1 MADSVV
7 QKWKDIV
14 LLYRIFDFLSF
25 AGGIFL
31 AATALAEGG
40 GRFVQVA
47 DLPEYG
53 TWGAT
58 HWNGRLYVGFYTH
71 PHGRD
76 LPLYRSGVNDEQF
89 EFVRMLGSG
98 ESMPELFVSPDGT
111 TLHATTEGHS
121 GPRQSP
127 GMHWW
132 TTDSGQ
138 ALQWQSQSFS
148 ERHEYR
154 WGIASQVYQDSMYMA
169 FSGAHVGAKLLTYD
183 DRRERW
189 IQVGPV
195 VTPDE
200 HAIVL
205 EIQQFRDD
213 LYVAGGLASRWDK
226 PDCGRVYRL
235 DADRLHWE
243 SVFAISDGLI
253 SSSAVFADRLWIGTV
268 FGTKVYSTVDGQHWQ
283 VEHDFEL
290 TGSWPGV
297 DAMLVHK
304 DRLYVACGNDD
315 DQLQIISRSASE
327 PFETIF
333 SSEEYKN
340 ISAFVTRGDDL
351 YAFGAKTRVGGMV
364 LKLKSLESS
373 P

>member
-1 MADSVV
+1 
-7 QKWKDIV
+7 
-14 LLYRIFDFLSF
+14 LLHRFIGFLS
-25 AGGIFL
+25 L
-31 AATALAEGG
+31 AAYLFCTPASLGQNAD
-40 GRFVQVA
+40 RFVHVA
-47 DLPEYG
+47 DLPDYG
-53 TWGAT
+53 TWGAA

-76 LPLYRSGVNDEQF
+76 LPLYRSGVNDERF
-89 EFVRMLGSG
+89 EFVMNLGSG

-132 TTDSGQ
+132 TTDSER

-154 WGIASQVYQDSMYMA
+154 WGIASQVHQDSMYMA

-183 DRRERW
+183 DRQEHW
-189 IQVGPV
+189 VQVGPV
-195 VTPDE
+195 ITPDE

-205 EIQQFRDD
+205 EIQQFRDR

-226 PDCGRVYRL
+226 RDCGRIYRL
-235 DADRLHWE
+235 GPDRLDWE
-243 SVFAISDGLI
+243 SVFPISDGLI
-253 SSSAVFADRLWIGTV
+253 SSSAVFADKLWVGTV
-268 FGTKVYSTVDGQHWQ
+268 FGTKVYSSTDGQQWQ

-297 DAMLVHK
+297 DAMLVHNG
-304 DRLYVACGNDD
+304 RLYVACGNDD
-315 DQLQIISRSASE
+315 DQLRIISCSATE
-327 PFETIF
+327 PFKTIF
-333 SSEEYKN
+333 SSSDYKN
-340 ISAFVTRGDDL
+340 LSAFVARGDDL
-351 YAFGAKTRVGGMV
+351 YAFGAKTQGGGMV
-364 LKLKSLESS
+364 LKLTGTK
-373 P
+373 PGR